1 MRSRVPA
8 VLLLLLSAFVL
19 LPPAVDAHPTG
30 AAPAAWWSGPAVQAV
45 AGQAARGGPGPALT
59 PPAAHTR
66 PDQAAQAV
74 QPVADP
80 AVHAGTDPV
89 LPRLHPA
96 RGTPAAPAHPAV
108 LPPVW
113 EPDGALRPAGATAG
127 HAPAAPQPRP
137 RRAPARA
144 PPSTTR

>member
-1 MRSRVPA
+1 MRSRLPA

-19 LPPAVDAHPTG
+19 LPPPGDAHRPAD
-30 AAPAAWWSGPAVQAV
+30 AAPVAWWSGPALH
-45 AGQAARGGPGPALT
+45 AA
-59 PPAAHTR
+59 
-66 PDQAAQAV
+66 
-74 QPVADP
+74 ADP
-80 AVHAGTDPV
+80 AVHAGADPV

-96 RGTPAAPAHPAV
+96 RGTPAPPAWPAV

-113 EPDGALRPAGATAG
+113 EPGGTLRPAGIAAG
-127 HAPAAPQPRP
+127 PAPAAPLPRP